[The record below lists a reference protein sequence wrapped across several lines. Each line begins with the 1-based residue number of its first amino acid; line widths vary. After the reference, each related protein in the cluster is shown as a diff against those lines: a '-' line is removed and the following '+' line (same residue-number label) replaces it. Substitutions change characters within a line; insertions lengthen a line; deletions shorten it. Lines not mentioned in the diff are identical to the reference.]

1 MRLVWQFLAVAVVAF
16 AGGQAMIA
24 LDDGRWATL
33 AIGLAT
39 VALSIVA
46 YRWIVKRTERREVV
60 ELGREGAWSRTA
72 WGTLLGA
79 GLFGSVILNLAFLEY
94 YEVDGL
100 GTPPAMIG
108 LFGFM
113 AAAAVTEE
121 IMYRGVLFRVI
132 EQWAGTWLTLLGT
145 SILFGF
151 SHMLNPNATLWGA
164 IAIAIEAGGMLGA
177 AYIATR
183 NLWLPIGIHFGWNF
197 AASAIFSTE
206 VSGNG
211 TPQGLLDATTSG
223 PTLLSGGE
231 FGPEGS
237 IYSVVFGVIVTIVF
251 LWVAKRR
258 GHLVPLRRA
267 ARAEAVAKL
276 HR

>member
-1 MRLVWQFLAVAVVAF
+1 MRLVWQLLAVAAVALV
-16 AGGQAMIA
+16 GGQATMA
-24 LDDGRWATL
+24 FEDHQWLTL

-39 VALSIVA
+39 VAASILV
-46 YRWIVKRTERREVV
+46 YRWIVKLTERRDVV
-60 ELGREGAWSRTA
+60 ELGREGAWSKTG
-72 WGTLLGA
+72 WGTLLGVA
-79 GLFGSVILNLAFLEY
+79 LFSSVIVNLAFLGY
-94 YEVDGL
+94 YEVDGI
-100 GTPPAMIG
+100 GTPEAMIG

-132 EQWAGTWLTLLGT
+132 EQWWGTWLALAFT
-145 SILFGF
+145 SLLFGF
-151 SHMLNPNATLWGA
+151 AHIINPNASLWGA
-164 IAIAIEAGGMLGA
+164 VAITIEAGGMLGA

-183 NLWLPIGIHFGWNF
+183 NLWVPIGIHFGWNF

-211 TPQGLLDATTSG
+211 TPQGLLDAATSG
-223 PTLLSGGE
+223 PMPVSGGD

-237 IYSVVFGVIVTIVF
+237 LYSVVFGVVTTIVF

-267 ARAEAVAKL
+267 ARAEAVARL
-276 HR
+276 PR